1 MALADFLVSLL
12 TVVSVYTLFGLGLNI
27 KYGFT
32 GLVDF
37 GHVLYF
43 LTGAYVTVVVTLP
56 AAATSYEG
64 IGGFALPQ
72 LLSGVPLGGL
82 LAWFAALA
90 VAMVV
95 AALLSLLVGVPTL
108 RLREDYL
115 AITALGIATI
125 LHTVVNDERWLFNGP
140 FGVRDVHQPLTGA
153 FPVSLGSF
161 IVNLAVFGLVSVLV
175 LAYVGYRVG
184 GYVYGVDVRA
194 AALSTVAAVLV
205 VAGLGV
211 ATLGGSLVL
220 AGVVVVAVGV
230 AVLARSIRQADGYG
244 QPVALFTA
252 LVFAA
257 WYFGTPLVTTGPSG
271 TLASAV
277 WLFDPTAGANGG
289 ITYGRFVLL
298 VSAAF
303 VGISYWW
310 CERTVNSP
318 YGRVLRS
325 IREDEDVPEAL
336 GKETFRYKVQSM
348 MFGSALAA
356 AAGGLWATHIAFIDP
371 TQFTANITF
380 FAFTAVIIG
389 GAANNRGVV
398 VGTFVFWTLHTGTR
412 FLNDYFP
419 TEYATQLAALRVML
433 IGALLMVILYY
444 RSEGL
449 LGEQTYDT
457 GVAADGGGH
466 SE

>member
-1 MALADFLVSLL
+1 
-12 TVVSVYTLFGLGLNI
+12 
-27 KYGFT
+27 
-32 GLVDF
+32 
-37 GHVLYF
+37 
-43 LTGAYVTVVVTLP
+43 
-56 AAATSYEG
+56 
-64 IGGFALPQ
+64 
-72 LLSGVPLGGL
+72 
-82 LAWFAALA
+82 
-90 VAMVV
+90 
-95 AALLSLLVGVPTL
+95 
-108 RLREDYL
+108 
-115 AITALGIATI
+115 
-125 LHTVVNDERWLFNGP
+125 
-140 FGVRDVHQPLTGA
+140 
-153 FPVSLGSF
+153 
-161 IVNLAVFGLVSVLV
+161 
-175 LAYVGYRVG
+175 
-184 GYVYGVDVRA
+184 
-194 AALSTVAAVLV
+194 
-205 VAGLGV
+205 
-211 ATLGGSLVL
+211 
-220 AGVVVVAVGV
+220 
-230 AVLARSIRQADGYG
+230 
-244 QPVALFTA
+244 
-252 LVFAA
+252 
-257 WYFGTPLVTTGPSG
+257 
-271 TLASAV
+271 
-277 WLFDPTAGANGG
+277 
-289 ITYGRFVLL
+289 VLL